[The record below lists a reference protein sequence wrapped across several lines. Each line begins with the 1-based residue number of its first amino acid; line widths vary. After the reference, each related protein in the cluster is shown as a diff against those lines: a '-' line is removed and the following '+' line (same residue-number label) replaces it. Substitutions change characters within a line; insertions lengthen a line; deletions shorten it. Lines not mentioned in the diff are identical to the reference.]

1 MNNEELTQ
9 WQNRTG
15 LSKVTNME
23 SSIVNEILTTPSNV
37 FLAKSPRDLQKD
49 LIVLSR
55 YKMFIIKEIGLVKS
69 KLDLFNRKLEHQ
81 INLTASKQNAQA
93 KDERRALATQHD
105 EKASGYMKD
114 IEGLE
119 IKYNQLKAFP
129 DGIQGFIDNLRRLE
143 WEKSEE
149 IKAENK
155 IND

>member
-9 WQNRTG
+9 WQNKIG

-23 SSIVNEILTTPSNV
+23 SEHVNQILTTSSDV

-49 LIVLSR
+49 LIVLAR
-55 YKMFIIKEIGLVKS
+55 YRMFIIKEMGLVKS
-69 KLDLFNRKLEHQ
+69 KLDLYNRKLEYQ
-81 INLTASKQNAQA
+81 INLTASKQNAPA

-105 EKASGYMKD
+105 EKASGYMKE
-114 IEGLE
+114 IENLE
-119 IKYNQLKAFP
+119 IKYNQLRSFP

-149 IKAENK
+149 IKAESR